1 MRRLLAALVMCLAAP
16 AAADEGMWTYDNFPS
31 DAVAAKYGFAPTQEW
46 LDHLRLSSLRIARGC
61 SASFVSPDGLVLT
74 NHHCVIGCVEELSTP
89 AENLVDEGFYAPTL
103 EQERTCP
110 NFELNQLRRITDV
123 TERIHKATEGKE
135 GKAYAEALSA
145 EISRI
150 ETECAKSEDVRC
162 DVMALYNGGL
172 YHLYEYKRYR
182 DVRLVWA
189 PEASVGFFGGDPDNF
204 QFPRYNLDA
213 AFLRAWEDGRPAK
226 TEHFLRWSRVGAR
239 EGDLAFVSG
248 HPGATS
254 RQLTVAELEAE
265 RDHGLPERLFYLA
278 ELRGMLTEFQNR
290 GPEQRRTAGTQLF
303 YVENSFKALKG
314 RWQALVDPALLQRK
328 RDEEA
333 KLRAWVEADPERR
346 KKFGGAWDAIAET
359 QRENRRLI
367 DEHAMVEGNRRGA
380 LGFRSQLF
388 HYARLLVRGAE
399 ERTKPTEQRL
409 REFGDAN
416 LPAIEQA
423 LASTAPV
430 HADLE
435 IAQLS
440 FSLTKLREQLGPDHP
455 IVREVLDKDSPES
468 LAKKLVEGSRLGDPK
483 VRMELWQG
491 GKKAVDASDDA
502 MIAFARRIDPLARK
516 VRAEYEARI
525 ESVVRANASAI
536 ARARFEAYG
545 TSTYPDATFTLRLS
559 YGQVKGWMENGEPV
573 APLTTMAGL
582 FERATGAE
590 PYALPER
597 WWKARSK
604 LDLSTPM
611 NFVTDNDIIGG
622 NSGSPVVN
630 SRGELIGLLFD
641 GNIHSLGGEYG
652 FDPATNRAVAVH
664 SRAIVESL
672 DKVYGARRIVDE
684 LVFSEEKETA
694 RR

>member
-1 MRRLLAALVMCLAAP
+1 
-16 AAADEGMWTYDNFPS
+16 
-31 DAVAAKYGFAPTQEW
+31 
-46 LDHLRLSSLRIARGC
+46 
-61 SASFVSPDGLVLT
+61 
-74 NHHCVIGCVEELSTP
+74 
-89 AENLVDEGFYAPTL
+89 
-103 EQERTCP
+103 
-110 NFELNQLRRITDV
+110 
-123 TERIHKATEGKE
+123 
-135 GKAYAEALSA
+135 
-145 EISRI
+145 
-150 ETECAKSEDVRC
+150 
-162 DVMALYNGGL
+162 
-172 YHLYEYKRYR
+172 
-182 DVRLVWA
+182 
-189 PEASVGFFGGDPDNF
+189 
-204 QFPRYNLDA
+204 
-213 AFLRAWEDGRPAK
+213 
-226 TEHFLRWSRVGAR
+226 
-239 EGDLAFVSG
+239 
-248 HPGATS
+248 
-254 RQLTVAELEAE
+254 
-265 RDHGLPERLFYLA
+265 
-278 ELRGMLTEFQNR
+278 QNR

-388 HYARLLVRGAE
+388 RYARLLVRGAE

-525 ESVVRANASAI
+525 ESVVRASASAI

-559 YGQVKGWMENGEPV
+559 YGQVKG
-573 APLTTMAGL
+573 
-582 FERATGAE
+582 
-590 PYALPER
+590 
-597 WWKARSK
+597 
-604 LDLSTPM
+604 
-611 NFVTDNDIIGG
+611 
-622 NSGSPVVN
+622 
-630 SRGELIGLLFD
+630 
-641 GNIHSLGGEYG
+641 
-652 FDPATNRAVAVH
+652 
-664 SRAIVESL
+664 
-672 DKVYGARRIVDE
+672 
-684 LVFSEEKETA
+684 
-694 RR
+694 